1 MSVDGVDLV
10 VVDLLFALILALTL
24 SQDHW
29 CDHLPLLSEI
39 LSIQFSKH
47 PLEFVHLP
55 CCVCDLVLLWL
66 TLQYLFDFSFFSHSF
81 ACSLWTRSIVRSRS
95 ALRSLAWSAPGCR
108 WQMWK
113 VSSCP
118 PGCKRWRWCQS
129 CRSWSVHHFWAKLSS
144 RFTSRVVCGDWLY
157 RWTWSSAAWKLG
169 ALALPVRRFRCS
181 SCPRRPWWLVQILFE
196 MKLRRPEKSSA
207 SQNEIFVNQPF
218 VPNFSKSSILNFN
231 FSRFVCQVWETYRF
245 HAKLSIF
252 LAFFDFFWNFASWG
266 SIFKFWHENPLICQ
280 VNKKCKNIHFSQKFL
295 MFLALLLLLSNFI
308 YEI

>member
-1 MSVDGVDLV
+1 MAS
-10 VVDLLFALILALTL
+10 TWSL
-24 SQDHW
+24 SIS
-29 CDHLPLLSEI
+29 HLPSFLPWHSLKTIGVTICHSC
-39 LSIQFSKH
+39 LRSFPSSSPSIRLNSCIFLVASVIWFCSGLRFSICSISASS
-47 PLEFVHLP
+47 PTP
-55 CCVCDLVLLWL
+55 C
-66 TLQYLFDFSFFSHSF
+66 YL
-81 ACSLWTRSIVRSRS
+81 LWTRSIVRSRS
-95 ALRSLAWSAPGCR
+95 ALRSLAWSAPWCR

-118 PGCKRWRWCQS
+118 PLSGCKRWRWCQS

-218 VPNFSKSSILNFN
+218 VPNFSSLQFWI
-231 FSRFVCQVWETYRF
+231 
-245 HAKLSIF
+245 SIF
-252 LAFFDFFWNFASWG
+252 RDLFVKFERLTDFMQNFQSFWLFLIFF
-266 SIFKFWHENPLICQ
+266 ETLQ
-280 VNKKCKNIHFSQKFL
+280 VEGVF
-295 MFLALLLLLSNFI
+295 
-308 YEI
+308 